1 MGTIKGFLKLRRG
14 MRKFPRNC
22 LHLMLVITLISFS
35 LRSHSRSS
43 RWRTELDLFT
53 SGLRVCRN
61 NAKVHYNI
69 AKKLVD
75 KHRGE
80 EAVTFYKEAVRLE
93 PNYEQALNN
102 LGNLLKSEKKFEEAE
117 AHLRLATQVNPKFA
131 AAFMNLGIVQQARKD
146 FKGAELSYLRALEL
160 RTPYA
165 DCEYNLGNLHL
176 RTGSLLK
183 AEDRFRTTLRVTR
196 GRHEKA
202 LANLVLLLDETKRLG
217 EAVELG
223 QQAVA
228 FFPNKPEFVFNLAN
242 ILGKQGKF
250 AASETQYLLALSMQ
264 EKAVY
269 RSNLGV
275 LYHRWGRMED
285 AKEQYQ
291 RALLM
296 NPALQSA
303 RNYLQKLNSQN

>member
-1 MGTIKGFLKLRRG
+1 MGAVAVKSVYEAKCGDIIVYFAFILLVVPFLLSMNIFAYVGFVIAERNLYLSQAGFALLTIKGFLKLRRG

-80 EAVTFYKEAVRLE
+80 EAVTCYKEAVRLE

-117 AHLRLATQVNPKFA
+117 AHL
-131 AAFMNLGIVQQARKD
+131 
-146 FKGAELSYLRALEL
+146 
-160 RTPYA
+160 
-165 DCEYNLGNLHL
+165 
-176 RTGSLLK
+176 
-183 AEDRFRTTLRVTR
+183 
-196 GRHEKA
+196 
-202 LANLVLLLDETKRLG
+202 
-217 EAVELG
+217 
-223 QQAVA
+223 
-228 FFPNKPEFVFNLAN
+228 
-242 ILGKQGKF
+242 
-250 AASETQYLLALSMQ
+250 
-264 EKAVY
+264 
-269 RSNLGV
+269 
-275 LYHRWGRMED
+275 
-285 AKEQYQ
+285 
-291 RALLM
+291 
-296 NPALQSA
+296 
-303 RNYLQKLNSQN
+303 